1 MVLTFFIL
9 KVIILLIIINN
20 NYFFILYTRMVR
32 ALVESIIF
40 LFSDWI
46 DKYIFIDIMRIC
58 NGFSKTVDWKKQ
70 KNCAVYF

>member
-40 LFSDWI
+40 FVFRLDRQISFYRYYEDLQWI
-46 DKYIFIDIMRIC
+46 FE
-58 NGFSKTVDWKKQ
+58 
-70 KNCAVYF
+70 NC